1 MPNDLK
7 TFKQN
12 AYPED
17 YTGNAV
23 AHTLT
28 FLEITARSHHLVKQ
42 LYSEYG
48 CWKNWWEK
56 TKRITHCLSKRN
68 MYYLTMTSERICL
81 YMQSTS

>member
-17 YTGNAV
+17 YKGNAV
-23 AHTLT
+23 APILT
-28 FLEITARSHHLVKQ
+28 FLEITARIHHLVKQ

-48 CWKNWWEK
+48 CW
-56 TKRITHCLSKRN
+56 
-68 MYYLTMTSERICL
+68 
-81 YMQSTS
+81 